1 MLRIVAVAV
10 AVVFGQGA
18 AVVAQPNATPRAD
31 NAPVSLSDYTIT
43 NWSEEQGP
51 FPFGIY
57 AIAQDR
63 EGYLWLG
70 ARTGL
75 VRFDGA
81 EFVPWKG
88 RPAFAERPRG
98 SHPLRE

>member
-1 MLRIVAVAV
+1 MLRIVAVAL
-10 AVVFGQGA
+10 VFVLAQGA
-18 AVVAQPNATPRAD
+18 AVAAQPNATPRAD

-63 EGYLWLG
+63 EGYLDYWRCRWDHRRLPRPHLG
-70 ARTGL
+70 VPPAARAQFH
-75 VRFDGA
+75 R
-81 EFVPWKG
+81 
-88 RPAFAERPRG
+88 
-98 SHPLRE
+98 